1 MGHPRD
7 GALVG
12 VGSLCPVGVVGT
24 ISMLEKRQ
32 ENQGQKRKRHT
43 KKFKNHPNK
52 TKRRARLPYKGLWK
66 NAHNA
71 QKKLKKLK
79 ARWGR
84 GGVRVGLRGPSPH
97 PLSTP
102 S

>member
-32 ENQGQKRKRHT
+32 ENQGQKRKTH
-43 KKFKNHPNK
+43 KKI
-52 TKRRARLPYKGLWK
+52 
-66 NAHNA
+66 
-71 QKKLKKLK
+71 
-79 ARWGR
+79 
-84 GGVRVGLRGPSPH
+84 
-97 PLSTP
+97 
-102 S
+102 